1 VGESHYSLFA
11 TDDVRCGWCVLQHG
25 FTALMRASEKGHTA
39 IVQDLLE
46 AGADRS
52 PYDAVRVLE
61 SSALYPIVC

>member
-1 VGESHYSLFA
+1 M
-11 TDDVRCGWCVLQHG
+11 TCGAGGVFLQHG

-39 IVQDLLE
+39 TVQALLE

-61 SSALYPIVC
+61 SNALYPTAC